1 MTADGRLRPP
11 VYVRGQRMYIKPL
24 RSMHGSYGTIRR
36 GVLVDI
42 DDHIALALIRR
53 GRAIPADLAKEA
65 AKLAPEHPSQERR
78 PGSRTGA
85 AKRSSSSQE
94 DRPSRTRR
102 SKKSEDERE

>member
-1 MTADGRLRPP
+1 
-11 VYVRGQRMYIKPL
+11 MYIKPL

-36 GVLVDI
+36 GVLVDL
-42 DDHIALALIRR
+42 DDHIALELIRR
-53 GRAIPADLAKEA
+53 GRAIPADLAKED
-65 AKLAPEHPSQERR
+65 AKSAPQHPSQVRQ

-94 DRPSRTRR
+94 DRPSGTRR

>member
-1 MTADGRLRPP
+1 
-11 VYVRGQRMYIKPL
+11 MYIKPL

-36 GVLVDI
+36 GVPVDL
-42 DDHIALALIRR
+42 DDHIALELIRR
-53 GRAIPADLAKEA
+53 GRAIPAVLAKEA
-65 AKLAPEHPSQERR
+65 AKSAPQHPSQARR